1 MGNKPILFDPL
12 QNAEPMF
19 MKNHPDLSPVEAKK
33 LLEEQRTRDIQSIK
47 DALKAGKNVAFLE
60 YGDPTI
66 YGSWIYWLQDLKDYI
81 EVIPGISAFNASN
94 ALINKHFGCNGSII
108 LTVPKG
114 LKSNEAMLKAIAENG
129 DTLVIF
135 IGLKEMKELMPVF
148 EKYYSPST
156 PVNLVY
162 RSGYSD
168 SERLIKTTLS
178 EVLNV
183 EEGEKE
189 KHLGMI
195 YIGPC
200 LK

>member
-1 MGNKPILFDPL
+1 
-12 QNAEPMF
+12 
-19 MKNHPDLSPVEAKK
+19 
-33 LLEEQRTRDIQSIK
+33 
-47 DALKAGKNVAFLE
+47 
-60 YGDPTI
+60 
-66 YGSWIYWLQDLKDYI
+66 
-81 EVIPGISAFNASN
+81 
-94 ALINKHFGCNGSII
+94 
-108 LTVPKG
+108 
-114 LKSNEAMLKAIAENG
+114 MLKAVAENG

-148 EKYYSPST
+148 EKYYPSST

-162 RSGYSD
+162 RGGYSD

-178 EVLNV
+178 EVLKV